1 MTETDTDTDTDITP
15 LVARRKRLRFRAWHR
30 GTREADL
37 LIGSFADAYIDSFD
51 DGGLDRFDALLE
63 LSDPDL
69 YNWMTGREPVPAE
82 HDTDVM
88 RLLQAFRFVPRP
100 GS

>member
-1 MTETDTDTDTDITP
+1 MSTETTVEPTEI
-15 LVARRKRLRFRAWHR
+15 RRKRLAFRSWHR

-37 LIGSFADAYIDSFD
+37 IMGRFADRHLPGFTPDQ
-51 DGGLDRFDALLE
+51 LDRYEHLLE

-88 RLLQAFRFVPRP
+88 RLLVTSTFSPEKD
-100 GS
+100 

>member
-1 MTETDTDTDTDITP
+1 MSADSSLDSLDI
-15 LVARRKRLRFRAWHR
+15 RRKRLKFRSWHR

-37 LIGSFADAYIDSFD
+37 ILGRFADRHIPEFTD
-51 DGGLDRFDALLE
+51 DQLDRYEALLE

-82 HDTDVM
+82 HDSDIM
-88 RLLQAFRFVPRP
+88 RLLQTFNVASHSEVAQR
-100 GS
+100 

>member
-1 MTETDTDTDTDITP
+1 MSADSSPDSLDI
-15 LVARRKRLRFRAWHR
+15 RRKRLKFRSWHR

-37 LIGSFADAYIDSFD
+37 ILGRFADRHIPEFTGDQ
-51 DGGLDRFDALLE
+51 LDRYEALLE

-82 HDTDVM
+82 HDSDIM
-88 RLLQAFRFVPRP
+88 RLLQAFNVASHSEVAQR
-100 GS
+100 